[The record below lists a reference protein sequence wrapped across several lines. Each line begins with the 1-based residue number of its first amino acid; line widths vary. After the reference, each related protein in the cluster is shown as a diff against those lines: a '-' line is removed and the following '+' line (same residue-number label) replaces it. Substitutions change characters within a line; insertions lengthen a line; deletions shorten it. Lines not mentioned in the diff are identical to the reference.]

1 MAVSTTMEHRL
12 LAWNLPMV
20 KEVVL
25 QAVAS
30 GHLTLK
36 GRQVDRSAAWTA
48 IASFKGSAVRN
59 KYEWVATEERRAEH
73 KLFEYG
79 WPGTGEVAERSKFY
93 KRERATADAWEEFPT
108 TPTLTRSKI
117 KSKKRTR
124 WRIALTV
131 KTSTLQS
138 WPLTTRSCLI
148 VKMRKHSQNSP
159 NKTNQSYS
167 EQRIESPKIK

>member
-79 WPGTGEVAERSKFY
+79 WPGTGEVAERSKYY
-93 KRERATADAWEEFPT
+93 KRIRATADAWEDVPVSSDIDPQQDLIEEEDTVEDRFDSEDF
-108 TPTLTRSKI
+108 TPAELGTYYEELSDREDEEEQTKLN
-117 KSKKRTR
+117 K
-124 WRIALTV
+124 
-131 KTSTLQS
+131 
-138 WPLTTRSCLI
+138 
-148 VKMRKHSQNSP
+148 QNQP
-159 NKTNQSYS
+159 VL
-167 EQRIESPKIK
+167 